1 MEELLQLKNH
11 LLSRNYEEAIL
22 IVEELETM
30 SRQDKINTLES
41 YLTVLLINLI
51 KIQVEK
57 RITNSWLVS
66 IRNSIY
72 EIKRRNRLG
81 KKSHYIKQGEWLEH
95 FNEVIS
101 EAIVDAAQEIF
112 GGIDTKE
119 LRTKIDFDLLQ
130 RQAFELLYLIY
141 TDKNSE
147 AIKEYLAEKFHVN

>member
-11 LLSRNYEEAIL
+11 LLARNYEEAIL

-30 SRQDKINTLES
+30 SRQDKINILES
-41 YLTVLLINLI
+41 YLTVLLIHLI

-57 RITNSWLVS
+57 RITNSWRVS

-101 EAIVDAAQEIF
+101 EAIVDAAQEVF
-112 GGIDTKE
+112 GGIETKE
-119 LRTKIDFDLLQ
+119 LRTKIDFTLLQ
-130 RQAFELLYLIY
+130 TQSFELLDLTY

-147 AIKEYLAEKFHVN
+147 EIKEYLEKKFAN

>member
-1 MEELLQLKNH
+1 MEELLQLKNC
-11 LLSRNYEEAIL
+11 LLARNYEEAIL

-57 RITNSWLVS
+57 RVTKSWLVS
-66 IRNSIY
+66 LRNSIY

-101 EAIVDAAQEIF
+101 EAIVDASQEVF
-112 GGIDTKE
+112 GGINPPK
-119 LRTKIDFDLLQ
+119 LRIKIDFPLLQ
-130 RQAFELLYLIY
+130 AQTLELLDLTYS
-141 TDKNSE
+141 DKNSE
-147 AIKEYLAEKFHVN
+147 DIKEYIEQQFVN

>member
-11 LLSRNYEEAIL
+11 LLARNYEEAIL

-41 YLTVLLINLI
+41 YLTVLLIHLI

-66 IRNSIY
+66 LRNSIY

-101 EAIVDAAQEIF
+101 EAIVDTSQEIF

-119 LRTKIDFDLLQ
+119 LRTKIDFDILQ
-130 RQAFELLYLIY
+130 RKAFELLDLTY
-141 TDKNSE
+141 TDKNAE
-147 AIKEYLAEKFHVN
+147 AIKEYLAENFND

>member
-11 LLSRNYEEAIL
+11 LLARNHEEAIL

-41 YLTVLLINLI
+41 YLTILLIHLI
-51 KIQVEK
+51 KIQVER
-57 RITNSWLVS
+57 RITNSWRVS

-81 KKSHYIKQGEWLEH
+81 KKSHYIKQREWLEH

-101 EAIVDAAQEIF
+101 EAKPRPV
-112 GGIDTKE
+112 
-119 LRTKIDFDLLQ
+119 
-130 RQAFELLYLIY
+130 
-141 TDKNSE
+141 
-147 AIKEYLAEKFHVN
+147 

>member
-1 MEELLQLKNH
+1 MEELLQLKNC
-11 LLSRNYEEAIL
+11 LLARNYEEAIL

-41 YLTVLLINLI
+41 YLTVLLIHLI

-57 RITNSWLVS
+57 RVTKSWLVS
-66 IRNSIY
+66 LRNSIY

-101 EAIVDAAQEIF
+101 EAIVDASQEVF
-112 GGIDTKE
+112 GGINPPK
-119 LRTKIDFDLLQ
+119 LRIKIDFPLLQ
-130 RQAFELLYLIY
+130 AQTLELLDLTYS
-141 TDKNSE
+141 DKNSE
-147 AIKEYLAEKFHVN
+147 EIKEYLEQKFVN

>member
-1 MEELLQLKNH
+1 MEELLQLKNY
-11 LLSRNYEEAIL
+11 LLARNYEEAIL

-41 YLTVLLINLI
+41 YLTVLLIHLI
-51 KIQVEK
+51 KIQIEK
-57 RITNSWLVS
+57 GITNSWLVS

-101 EAIVDAAQEIF
+101 EAIVDTAQEIF

-119 LRTKIDFDLLQ
+119 LRTKIDLTFLQ
-130 RQAFELLYLIY
+130 GQTFELLDLTY

-147 AIKEYLAEKFHVN
+147 AIKEYLEKKLAN